1 MTKKYT
7 AKYFDLTH
15 DEDYNDD
22 FVGRVDIEKPHKQLL
37 TDDEIVRLED
47 CFEHLPVSITANETG
62 MSLWLFD
69 TNHVR
74 EILSTVQEE
83 LSKQ

>member
-1 MTKKYT
+1 MTNKYI

-15 DEDYNDD
+15 GEDYEA
-22 FVGRVDIEKPHKQLL
+22 FAGRVDIEKLHGQLL
-37 TDDEIVRLED
+37 TDNEITRLED

-69 TNHVR
+69 TDHVR
-74 EILSTVQEE
+74 EILATVQEE
-83 LSKQ
+83 LAK

>member
-1 MTKKYT
+1 MIKKYT

-22 FVGRVDIEKPHKQLL
+22 FVGRVDIEKPHKQQLN
-37 TDDEIVRLED
+37 DAEITHLED

-83 LSKQ
+83 LSK